1 MSVGI
6 VLVSH
11 SHELVKGLADILSQV
26 QPDVK
31 IGIAGGTDEGDIGTS
46 AFKIKSAIEA
56 VDDGE
61 GVAVLFDLGSALL
74 NAELAQEMMESES
87 KIVFCDAPIVEGAYA
102 AVIEAGIGGS
112 LEEVVQSAEGV
123 KTVSKLGGRD

>member
-11 SHELVKGLADILSQV
+11 SHELVKGLSDILSQV
-26 QPDVK
+26 QPEVK
-31 IGIAGGTDEGDIGTS
+31 IGLAGGTDEGGIGTS
-46 AFKIKSAIEA
+46 AFKIKRAIEA

-74 NAELAQEMMESES
+74 NAELAQDMIESES

-102 AVIEAGIGGS
+102 AVIEAGVGGS
-112 LEEVVQSAEGV
+112 LEDVVQSAEGV
-123 KTVSKLGGRD
+123 KRVCKLVGRD